1 MSDTSTSAS
10 SEDSDSVSP
19 TVLVSAD
26 NNMKENEA
34 TVNED
39 TASFSSP
46 IQHHATVVSTQT
58 TSSLVNEI
66 KAKGGASSLKQTS
79 EPHATMPSFIDETKR
94 KEVLLL

>member
-1 MSDTSTSAS
+1 M
-10 SEDSDSVSP
+10 
-19 TVLVSAD
+19 SAD

-79 EPHATMPSFIDETKR
+79 EPHATMPSFLDEIKTKGGAAAL
-94 KEVLLL
+94 KHVP